1 MEISIWL
8 SFLILL
14 EKKIKIFHILIML
27 FFEYVGSNIF
37 KIVGNAAQNTILV
50 MKNFWDMFVTYF
62 IIGNTDRHNGN
73 LWFSC

>member
-1 MEISIWL
+1 
-8 SFLILL
+8 
-14 EKKIKIFHILIML
+14 ML